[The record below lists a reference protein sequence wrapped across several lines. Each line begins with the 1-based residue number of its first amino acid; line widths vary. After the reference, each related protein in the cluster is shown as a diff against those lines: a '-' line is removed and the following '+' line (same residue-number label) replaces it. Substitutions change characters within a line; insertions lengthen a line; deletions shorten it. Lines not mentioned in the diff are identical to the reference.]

1 MKQRTLTKILTFLL
15 IGTFVTGVSAFA
27 DDIKTRMKNRL
38 PVIKELKAKGIV
50 GEDNKG
56 YLQFVGGNK
65 AKADVVAAENK
76 DRKTVYAAIAKQ
88 QGTTAE
94 LVGKRRALQ
103 LAQKAG
109 PGEWVQDKSAKWLQK
124 KCIKKCG
131 IADSEC
137 GFFCIADSDRDA

>member
-1 MKQRTLTKILTFLL
+1 MKQRTLTIISAFLL
-15 IGTFVTGVSAFA
+15 IGFLGVATAVSA
-27 DDIKTRMKNRL
+27 DDIKARMKNRL

-56 YLQFVGGNK
+56 YLQFVGGK
-65 AKADVVAAENK
+65 KEKADVVAAENK

-103 LAQKAG
+103 IAKNANKG
-109 PGEWVQDKSAKWLQK
+109 AWMQDQSGKWYQK
-124 KCIKKCG
+124 K
-131 IADSEC
+131 
-137 GFFCIADSDRDA
+137 

>member
-15 IGTFVTGVSAFA
+15 IGFFVLGVSAFA
-27 DDIKTRMKNRL
+27 DDIKARMKNRL
-38 PVIKELKAKGIV
+38 PVIKELKAQGIV

-56 YLQFVGGNK
+56 YLQFVGGDK

-76 DRKTVYAAIAKQ
+76 DRQTVYTAIAKQ

-103 LAQKAG
+103 LAKKANS
-109 PGEWVQDKSAKWLQK
+109 GEWV
-124 KCIKKCG
+124 
-131 IADSEC
+131 
-137 GFFCIADSDRDA
+137 RDAAGNWVQAK

>member
-1 MKQRTLTKILTFLL
+1 MKQRTSTKILTMLL
-15 IGTFVTGVSAFA
+15 IGFFALGAAAFA
-27 DDIKTRMKNRL
+27 DDIKARMKNRL
-38 PVIKELKAKGIV
+38 PEIKQLKAQGIV

-76 DRKTVYAAIAKQ
+76 DRKTVYTAIAKQ

-103 LAQKAG
+103 IAKKAS
-109 PGEWVQDKSAKWLQK
+109 PGEWVQDASGNWIQK
-124 KCIKKCG
+124 K
-131 IADSEC
+131 
-137 GFFCIADSDRDA
+137 

>member
-1 MKQRTLTKILTFLL
+1 MKQRTLTKILAFLL

-50 GEDNKG
+50 GEGNKG

-94 LVGKRRALQ
+94 LVGKRRAVQ
-103 LAQKAG
+103 IAKKANK
-109 PGEWVQDKSAKWLQK
+109 GEWVQDVSGKWLQK
-124 KCIKKCG
+124 
-131 IADSEC
+131 
-137 GFFCIADSDRDA
+137 

>member
-94 LVGKRRALQ
+94 LVGKRRAVQ
-103 LAQKAG
+103 IAKKANKG
-109 PGEWVQDKSAKWLQK
+109 KWVQDASGNWNK
-124 KCIKKCG
+124 KK
-131 IADSEC
+131 
-137 GFFCIADSDRDA
+137 